1 MFKYALIAA
10 LLVSTALAWPWPWSS
25 SEKDVLA
32 PRVDEDYYEH
42 ERGDG
47 GAAAARDLPSPS
59 RDLPVPS
66 RGILISARDIPTPLK
81 RMDGQPCKV

>member
-25 SEKDVLA
+25 SEKDEVLA

-47 GAAAARDLPSPS
+47 GTAAARDLSSLS
-59 RDLPVPS
+59 RSIP
-66 RGILISARDIPTPLK
+66 ISTRDIPTPLK